1 MKTILSCE
9 SLRLHLKE
17 AQRKMKTDYPVV
29 EIDSALHAVP
39 KKMRKS
45 VFSAMENLP
54 EEVDMVLIAMGHC
67 GGALAD
73 YPFPR
78 RAVIPKVDD
87 CITLLLHTDDTWY
100 PNLKETGCMYLTDQ
114 IDGNFSIRRIRESL
128 IERYGEKRGIGIFR
142 EWFKAYHSV
151 KIIDTGVYDAY
162 APDYLKKARADAHT
176 FNGELT
182 HVPGSNLILEK
193 LVSGNWGH
201 QFICVEKG
209 QVLTTED
216 FV

>member
-1 MKTILSCE
+1 
-9 SLRLHLKE
+9 
-17 AQRKMKTDYPVV
+17 
-29 EIDSALHAVP
+29 
-39 KKMRKS
+39 
-45 VFSAMENLP
+45 
-54 EEVDMVLIAMGHC
+54 
-67 GGALAD
+67 
-73 YPFPR
+73 
-78 RAVIPKVDD
+78 
-87 CITLLLHTDDTWY
+87 
-100 PNLKETGCMYLTDQ
+100 MYLTDQ

-193 LVSGNWGH
+193 LVSGNWDH
-201 QFICVEKG
+201 QFICAEKG
-209 QVLTTED
+209 QRLGAED
-216 FV
+216 FM

>member
-1 MKTILSCE
+1 MILACE
-9 SLRLHLKE
+9 SLCRHLE
-17 AQRKMKTDYPVV
+17 AAQAKMKTAYPIVK
-29 EIDSALHAVP
+29 IDSTLHAVP
-39 KKMRKS
+39 QKMRKTI
-45 VFSAMENLP
+45 FERMEELP
-54 EEVDMVLIAMGHC
+54 DTIDTVLIAMGHC

-73 YPFPR
+73 HPFPR

-193 LVSGNWGH
+193 LVSGNWDH
-201 QFICVEKG
+201 QFICAEKG
-209 QVLTTED
+209 QRLGTED
-216 FV
+216 FM

>member
-1 MKTILSCE
+1 MKVILACE
-9 SLRLHLKE
+9 SLCRHLE
-17 AQRKMKTDYPVV
+17 AAQAKMKTAYPIVK
-29 EIDSALHAVP
+29 IDSTLHAVP
-39 KKMRKS
+39 QKMRKTI
-45 VFSAMENLP
+45 FERMEELP
-54 EEVDMVLIAMGHC
+54 DTIDTVLIAMGHC

-73 YPFPR
+73 HPFPR

-114 IDGNFSIRRIRESL
+114 IDGNISIRRIRESL

>member
-1 MKTILSCE
+1 MKVILACE
-9 SLRLHLKE
+9 SLCRHLE
-17 AQRKMKTDYPVV
+17 AAQAKMKTAYPIVK
-29 EIDSALHAVP
+29 IDSTLHAVP
-39 KKMRKS
+39 QKMRKTI
-45 VFSAMENLP
+45 FERMEELP
-54 EEVDMVLIAMGHC
+54 DTIDTVLIAMGHC

-73 YPFPR
+73 HPFPR

-193 LVSGNWGH
+193 LVSGNWDH
-201 QFICVEKG
+201 QFICAEKG
-209 QVLTTED
+209 QRLGTED
-216 FV
+216 FM